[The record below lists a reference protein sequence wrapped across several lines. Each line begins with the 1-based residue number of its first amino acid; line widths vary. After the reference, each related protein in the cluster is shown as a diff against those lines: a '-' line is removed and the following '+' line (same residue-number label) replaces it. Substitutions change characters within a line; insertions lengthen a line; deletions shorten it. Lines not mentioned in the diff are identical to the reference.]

1 MLRPYKG
8 RNALIVDRRV
18 PDDSFN
24 PGLMPAPE
32 PFTIAWVEWKT
43 DETLIVSIRFAGR
56 RGSIDVTEGRL
67 LAVDRDTM
75 QMTNLF
81 KPKATNSTGARSTGT
96 SRMISLQAQF
106 QDGVIDFLRHD
117 PEHIMVSVDAD
128 LDGEDEVRLVQ
139 IKNGNYRE
147 IGQDFRGIQNW
158 YTDMT
163 GTLRMADG
171 YDRITG
177 DYYLMIRQT
186 ASSRWMNFEKTIVAK
201 NNWRPVTFAENPNHL
216 YVHGR
221 NEYGRRTL
229 ALYDLAADKILE
241 VFFSDEKYD
250 FGNLLQ
256 EERTD
261 KVIGYWY
268 IDDQVQL
275 VYFEEEWRRLQKI
288 IDRALPD
295 TYNRIVSSASNGN
308 LHLILSRSDVES
320 GVYYVYDKLNKRIS
334 PVIPRYPDLDPALMS
349 PKQIRTYTAR
359 DGLEITGYLTIPLG
373 MDASNLPLVLFPHGG
388 PATRDTLNFDIWSQ
402 FLASR
407 GYAVFQPNFRGSSGY
422 GREFQRMGRQSW
434 GHEMQDDLTDA
445 VEWLISEGI
454 ADKDMI
460 CIAGISYGGYAANM
474 ATVKT
479 PDLFKCAI
487 AINALSDLIRL
498 VSDTKRFIGGDAAA
512 ESIVAEDASSRE
524 LRPYSP
530 YFHIDK
536 ITTPI
541 LLIHVEDDR
550 VVRFNQSKRF
560 ARRLKR
566 GKKEYKFVVIEEG
579 GHSLRTEASR
589 LTAMLEMEAFLAIHL
604 K

>member
-454 ADKDMI
+454 ADKDRI